1 MGQIVVG
8 VDGSADAEAAL
19 RWAIEEARRHGDSV
33 RAVYVYGLSSEHNP
47 FLTAYASLPTATGA
61 KRTAEDAQ
69 RWREERAEATRLQA
83 EGELSSIVGGVMDEQ
98 SDVKVATVAVGGG
111 RPAQALLEQASD
123 CALLVVGARG
133 RGGFR
138 GLRLG
143 SIAEKCVRH
152 APCSVMVVRAK
163 RGGAPARRADDGAE

>member
-1 MGQIVVG
+1 MGRILVG
-8 VDGSADAEAAL
+8 VDGSADSRAAL
-19 RWAIEEARRHGDSV
+19 AWALGEARHRGDEV
-33 RAVYVYGLSSEHNP
+33 QVVHVYGLTEEHNP
-47 FLTAYASLPTATGA
+47 YLTAFSSFGSGASARQTVGDS
-61 KRTAEDAQ
+61 K
-69 RWREERAEATRLQA
+69 RWREERSEAAHQQA
-83 EGELSSIVGGVMDEQ
+83 TGTLASIVHEAADGEAGVRTEQ
-98 SDVKVATVAVGGG
+98 VALPGG
-111 RPAQALLEQASD
+111 RPARALLGQARD

-163 RGGAPARRADDGAE
+163 G